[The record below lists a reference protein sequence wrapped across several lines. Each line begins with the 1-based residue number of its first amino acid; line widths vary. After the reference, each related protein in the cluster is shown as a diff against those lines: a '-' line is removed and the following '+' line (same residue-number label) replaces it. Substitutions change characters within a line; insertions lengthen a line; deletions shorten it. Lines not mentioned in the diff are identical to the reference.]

1 MPLSPGNEPVDL
13 NNYTGS
19 LYEGNY
25 IWTGAMNLC
34 WTNLS
39 QAVIHETISLKTDE
53 DEALKMVDKFN
64 HPVCTTRDL
73 DEPSYYIKA
82 GMGPKT
88 LEAINRESKEKF
100 PQKSFGDLEM
110 SIGEDEFIS
119 YAYFF
124 KKVSYEKPFTR
135 NDVYFDNT
143 WVKGFEANDEQKR
156 TVEVLKYDSDDRFII
171 RLRLKSAGDEL
182 ILAKGYR
189 TEEPSVVLAALNQD
203 PDQKNNGLSDDDH
216 FMMPLLHLSC
226 RRDYEELIGKA
237 FANPG
242 FTGYIIGAMFE
253 NIIFDLDEEG
263 AKVESQAVMSV
274 ERGAAPQKT
283 GRYFYLNKPFWV
295 IMKRKDSSH
304 PYFLLGINNH
314 QLMQKK

>member
-1 MPLSPGNEPVDL
+1 MSPLSETENNNL

-19 LYEGNY
+19 LHEGNY

-39 QAVIHETISLKTDE
+39 QIIIKEPIAIKTDE
-53 DEALKMVDKFN
+53 ADALQTVDKFN
-64 HPVCTTRDL
+64 HPVCTTNDL
-73 DEPSYYIKA
+73 DAPSYYIKA

-88 LEAINRESKEKF
+88 LEAINRESRAKF

-110 SIGEDEFIS
+110 SIGDDEFIS

-124 KKVSYEKPFTR
+124 KKVSYEKPFTL

-143 WVKGFEANDEQKR
+143 WVKGFEAEDDQKR
-156 TVEVLKYDSDDRFII
+156 TVETLKYENDDKFII
-171 RLRLKSAGDEL
+171 RLRLKSPGDEL
-182 ILAKGYR
+182 ILAKGFDMQNPIEVI
-189 TEEPSVVLAALNQD
+189 TALNETSGQNA
-203 PDQKNNGLSDDDH
+203 PRIEKDDH

-242 FTGYIIGAMFE
+242 FTSFIIGAMFE
-253 NIIFDLDEEG
+253 NINFDLDQEG

-274 ERGAAPQKT
+274 ERGAAPQKK

-304 PYFLLGINNH
+304 PYFLLGVNNH
-314 QLMQKK
+314 QLMQTK

>member
-1 MPLSPGNEPVDL
+1 MPITPVQDYGNL

-25 IWTGAMNLC
+25 VWTGAMNLC

-39 QAVIHETISLKTDE
+39 QVVIKEPISIKTDE
-53 DEALKMVDKFN
+53 ADALAIVEKFN
-64 HPVCTTRDL
+64 HPVCTTSDL

-88 LEAINRESKEKF
+88 LEAINRESREKF
-100 PQKSFGDLEM
+100 PQKSFSDLDM
-110 SIGEDEFIS
+110 PIGEDEFIS

-124 KKVSYEKPFTR
+124 KKVSYEKPFTL
-135 NDVYFDNT
+135 NDIYFDNT
-143 WVKGFEANDEQKR
+143 WVKGFEAEDDQKR
-156 TVEVLKYDSDDRFII
+156 TVEALKYENDDQFII
-171 RLRLKSAGDEL
+171 RLRLKNPDDEL
-182 ILAKGYR
+182 ILAKGYAMQ
-189 TEEPSVVLAALNQD
+189 EPAEVLTALNGIAEQ
-203 PDQKNNGLSDDDH
+203 NVSRLGEDDH

-237 FANPG
+237 LANPG
-242 FTGYIIGAMFE
+242 FTGFIIGAMFE
-253 NIIFDLDEEG
+253 NINFDLDEEG

-274 ERGAAPQKT
+274 ERGAAPKK

-304 PYFLLGINNH
+304 PYFLLGVNNH